1 MYVRTVACRRRP
13 DEFRRLVSSQAN
25 SNATHTLASTCRR
38 VKVVNLWKSVK
49 IHARRP
55 PPTLT
60 SKTYSTKMP
69 RYLPPS
75 VFVAICIFSLSDA
88 FVPANKIT
96 PAEPP
101 LTCTLMARGIGSSR
115 SSTTT
120 AAASTTTALNAK
132 KKNTAPA
139 ASSKIQVKMLKHVEG
154 TGHVRIFSLLF
165 CLCVTFFVFFS
176 YHLLLPQC
184 TFINISTLPHI

>member
-1 MYVRTVACRRRP
+1 MPT
-13 DEFRRLVSSQAN
+13 SAN
-25 SNATHTLASTCRR
+25 INKQNIL
-38 VKVVNLWKSVK
+38 NQ
-49 IHARRP
+49 
-55 PPTLT
+55 
-60 SKTYSTKMP
+60 MP

-101 LTCTLMARGIGSSR
+101 LTCTLARGIGSSR
-115 SSTTT
+115 SSTTTT

-165 CLCVTFFVFFS
+165 CLCVTFCFLFIS
-176 YHLLLPQC
+176 L
-184 TFINISTLPHI
+184 TFTSMHFY

>member
-1 MYVRTVACRRRP
+1 MRRRP
-13 DEFRRLVSSQAN
+13 DEIIARAKPTSQRRRRR
-25 SNATHTLASTCRR
+25 RR
-38 VKVVNLWKSVK
+38 VKVVNLWK

-101 LTCTLMARGIGSSR
+101 LRPTWTLARGIGSSR

-120 AAASTTTALNAK
+120 ALNAK
-132 KKNTAPA
+132 KKNTASA

-154 TGHVRIFSLLF
+154 TGHVRTSIFSLLF

>member
-1 MYVRTVACRRRP
+1 MPILYGLPVRTYSSMPSKARRNYCSMIGLRNAQLTTSTACQSL
-13 DEFRRLVSSQAN
+13 EVSQD
-25 SNATHTLASTCRR
+25 THT
-38 VKVVNLWKSVK
+38 
-49 IHARRP
+49 RRP

-101 LTCTLMARGIGSSR
+101 LTCTLARGIGSSR

-120 AAASTTTALNAK
+120 ALSAK

-139 ASSKIQVKMLKHVEG
+139 ASSKIQVKMLKHIEG

-165 CLCVTFFVFFS
+165 CLCVTFCF
-176 YHLLLPQC
+176 LLISL
-184 TFINISTLPHI
+184 TFTSMHFY